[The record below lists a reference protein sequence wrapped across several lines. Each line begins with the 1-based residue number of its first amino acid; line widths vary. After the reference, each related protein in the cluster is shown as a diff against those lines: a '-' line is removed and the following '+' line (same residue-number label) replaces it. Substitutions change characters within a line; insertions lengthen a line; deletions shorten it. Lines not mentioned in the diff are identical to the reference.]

1 MSARLF
7 CPTSLRGGEVI
18 DLPPAVA
25 HHASRVLRL
34 REGDTVT
41 LFNGEGG
48 EYEARLTRIESRLVS
63 AAIGRHDA
71 VERESP
77 LKITLLQGL
86 AGAERMDYVIQKAVE
101 MGVAGIVPVTTA
113 RSVTRLDAARA
124 SKRAEHWRSVIVA
137 SCEQCGRNRLPL
149 LHPLCDFDAALRSQD
164 PAEPGAAAAATLS
177 LVLSP
182 GEGSALTAF
191 DRPSGAIRLLIGP
204 EGGLSP
210 DELASA
216 QCAGFRIAR
225 LGPRVLRTETA
236 GVAVLAAMNALW
248 GDWR

>member
-1 MSARLF
+1 MSPRLY
-7 CPTSLRGGEVI
+7 CPTSLHSDELV
-18 DLPPAVA
+18 DLPAAVA
-25 HHASRVLRL
+25 HHAARVLRL
-34 REGDTVT
+34 REGDPVT

-48 EYEARLTRIESRLVS
+48 ESEARLTRIGSRSVS
-63 AAIGRHDA
+63 AMVGKHHA

-77 LKITLLQGL
+77 LQVTLLQGV

-101 MGVAGIVPVTTA
+101 MGAAAIAPVTMA

-124 SKRAEHWRSVIVA
+124 SKRAEHWRAVIVA

-149 LHPLCDFDAALRSQD
+149 LHPLRDFDAALGSPAD
-164 PAEPGAAAAATLS
+164 PGVTTGAALL

-182 GEGSALTAF
+182 GEGSSLTAF

-204 EGGLSP
+204 EGGLAP
-210 DELASA
+210 EELAA
-216 QCAGFRIAR
+216 AHRAGFRAVR

-236 GVAVLAAMNALW
+236 GVAALAAMNALW

>member
-1 MSARLF
+1 MSPRLY
-7 CPTSLRGGEVI
+7 CPTSLHTGAVLE
-18 DLPPAVA
+18 LPDAVA
-25 HHASRVLRL
+25 HHAARVLRL
-34 REGDTVT
+34 REGDAVT

-48 EYEARLTRIESRLVS
+48 EFEARLARIEPRLVL
-63 AAIGRHDA
+63 ARVGTHHA

-77 LKITLLQGL
+77 LNVTLLQGL

-101 MGVAGIVPVTTA
+101 MGVAGIAPVTMA
-113 RSVTRLDAARA
+113 RSVPRLDAARA
-124 SKRAEHWRSVIVA
+124 AKRAEHWRSLIVA

-149 LHPLCDFDAALRSQD
+149 LHALRDFGAALVSPD
-164 PAEPGAAAAATLS
+164 PTDPEVMNGAALS

-182 GEGSALTAF
+182 GEGSSLTKF
-191 DRPSGAIRLLIGP
+191 DRPSGAIRLLVGP

-210 DELASA
+210 DELSA
-216 QCAGFRIAR
+216 AKRAGFRSAS

-236 GVAVLAAMNALW
+236 GVAALAAMNALW